1 MPTWSVGAKLRN
13 KEPEGESETFHADFQ
28 ITNIQTNIKLNRY
41 VYIYY
46 LYFLLVCLFVFL
58 FVPNKRKNDLLIDL
72 IRAEIDLRQLTW
84 FRDCQISTIFF
95 WKFKNPS
102 KFNIIKKTTLRATQ
116 LKTKIVYW
124 RGAAMH
130 PKKQCFNRNNLFLP
144 CKRSDFS
151 PVWLAIHLT

>member
-1 MPTWSVGAKLRN
+1 MSTWSVGAKLRN

-84 FRDCQISTIFF
+84 FRDCQISTIF
-95 WKFKNPS
+95 
-102 KFNIIKKTTLRATQ
+102 
-116 LKTKIVYW
+116 LKI
-124 RGAAMH
+124 
-130 PKKQCFNRNNLFLP
+130 
-144 CKRSDFS
+144 
-151 PVWLAIHLT
+151 